1 LLIVLVPLLGGLLFI
16 GTLYYLLWQS
26 ERASEEQLHE
36 SEIQDSVNHL
46 TDLYLRAVTCAW
58 SYAFLRAEVYHTAY
72 QEAIDDGRV
81 GFRHLCEL
89 VKDDPV
95 RVQHVQKMQ
104 KLEKSALDLMDS
116 GIMAASDGDLGAQT
130 LQLSGVRQQLKA
142 VAMQLQLEKNA
153 ILVSAAPVHRHE
165 PTHGFE
171 IKQFIL
177 LAAALNVAMGL
188 AAGYFFV
195 TSISRRIDKLIDNT
209 IKASSDKALNPPVGG
224 TDEVAVLDRTFREM
238 VLASRH
244 AAEREHATLDN
255 ASDVICSISRD
266 LKFVDVSPA
275 CNDVLGHG
283 QEELIGQRII
293 EMLEQSQV
301 EIFRKLMQAN
311 TPGNSKF
318 EAELTVGSKH
328 KHTLWS
334 VSWSPSTEEF
344 YCVVIDVTERNEFE
358 RFKRE
363 LIAMVTHDLRS
374 PLTSLRVT
382 LNMLENGTLGTLNQK
397 GTGVVHSSELELER
411 LIDLINGLLDI
422 EKMRAGKLALHRQ
435 VVDVDELVNRSIQ
448 SIAHSAQK
456 KSIELSYHPSGI
468 EAFAD
473 GAKIVQVLVN
483 LISNAVKFSPENTAI
498 TVAAKDA
505 GDEIEISVQDQ
516 GRGIPESHL
525 TTIFNQFEQ
534 VMPSDSQIA
543 SGSGLGLAICK
554 NIVEA
559 HGGTIGVES
568 ANGQGSR
575 FWFRLPTSEEGSD
588 EGILDPGSEAV
599 PGPS

>member
-1 LLIVLVPLLGGLLFI
+1 MLVPLLCGLLFVA
-16 GTLYYLLWQS
+16 TLYFLLWQS
-26 ERASEEQLHE
+26 ERASEEQSHE
-36 SEIQDSVNHL
+36 TEIQDSVNHL

-58 SYAFLRAEVYHTAY
+58 SYAFLRAEIYHTAY
-72 QEAIDDGRV
+72 EEAINDGHA
-81 GFRHLCEL
+81 GFLRLCDL
-89 VKDDPV
+89 VKDDPG
-95 RVQHVQKMQ
+95 RVQHVLKME
-104 KLEKSALDLMDS
+104 KLEKSAVSLMDS

-153 ILVSAAPVHRHE
+153 ILVSTAPVHRRE
-165 PTHGFE
+165 PTHGFD

-177 LAAALNVAMGL
+177 LFAGLNMAMGL
-188 AAGYFFV
+188 AMGYFFV
-195 TSISRRIDKLIDNT
+195 TGISQRIDKLIDNT
-209 IKASSDKALNPPVGG
+209 IKASLDKALNPPVGG

-238 VLASRH
+238 VMALRQ
-244 AAEREHATLDN
+244 AAEREHATIDN
-255 ASDVICSISRD
+255 ATDVICSISRD
-266 LKFVDVSPA
+266 LKFVAVSPA
-275 CNDVLGHG
+275 CKDVLGH
-283 QEELIGQRII
+283 EAKELTGQRII
-293 EMLEQSQV
+293 EMLDQSHV
-301 EIFRKLMQAN
+301 EIFRKLMQTN

-318 EAELTVGSKH
+318 EAEVTVGSKH

-382 LNMLENGTLGTLNQK
+382 LNLLENGTLGTLNEK
-397 GTGVVHSSELELER
+397 GAGVMQSSEKELER

-422 EKMRAGKLALHRQ
+422 EKMRSGKLVLHRQ
-435 VVDVDELVNRSIQ
+435 VVDVDDLVNRSIQ
-448 SIAHSAQK
+448 SIVHSAQK
-456 KSIELSYHPSGI
+456 KSIELSYHLSGI

-498 TVAAKDA
+498 TVVAKEV

-525 TTIFNQFEQ
+525 ASIFNQFEQ
-534 VMPSDSQIA
+534 VLPSDSQNA

-554 NIVEA
+554 NIVDA

-568 ANGQGSR
+568 GSGKGSR
-575 FWFRLPTSEEGSD
+575 FWFRLPTSEEGID
-588 EGILDPGSEAV
+588 DPGSNAM
-599 PGPS
+599 PDPS